1 MSQERA
7 RPDANNCFVCGPDN
21 PIGLHL
27 TFRMDGTICRSEF
40 IPDQRHVG
48 FDGMTHGGILY
59 SALDDAMANW
69 LFLQGARGY
78 TARCEVRYLEPL
90 DIGVE
95 VHLEGRLERRKARL
109 AKLVARAVRAN
120 DGKTVAQAQASFMI
134 ESPGQLL

>member
-27 TFRMDGTICRSEF
+27 TFRMDGTVCRSEF
-40 IPDQRHVG
+40 TPDQRHVG

-90 DIGVE
+90 DIGVA
-95 VHLEGRLERRKARL
+95 VYLEGRLERRKARL
-109 AKLVARAVRAN
+109 AKLLARAVRAN

-134 ESPGQLL
+134 ESPGRLL

>member
-27 TFRMDGTICRSEF
+27 TFRMDGTVCRSEF
-40 IPDQRHVG
+40 TPDQCHVG

-69 LFLQGARGY
+69 LFLQGPADTPRGV
-78 TARCEVRYLEPL
+78 RCAILNRWTLVSKCIWKDAWNVAKRGWQNWWHGPSGRTMAKPL
-90 DIGVE
+90 LK
-95 VHLEGRLERRKARL
+95 HKL
-109 AKLVARAVRAN
+109 AL
-120 DGKTVAQAQASFMI
+120 
-134 ESPGQLL
+134 

>member
-59 SALDDAMANW
+59 SVLDDAMANW